1 MTSPIRPGDH
11 VVFRGLPASCKPTPL
26 LVTNA
31 RDGQIELRNHG
42 GWYKAALFEKVQG
55 LGAEDAARASENSS
69 SADFP
74 AAEGPLPQNSGGGN

>member
-1 MTSPIRPGDH
+1 VGANTAMTSSIRPGDH

-42 GWYKAALFEKVQG
+42 GWYKAALFEKVEVQEC
-55 LGAEDAARASENSS
+55 AVNPERS
-69 SADFP
+69 
-74 AAEGPLPQNSGGGN
+74 